1 MNRSILGFHR
11 DDESHWVAELSC
23 GHAQHTRH
31 DPPLV
36 EREWVLSAEGRETKL
51 GTPLDCLRCDRREL
65 PAAHRPYRRTK
76 AFTQD
81 SVPKALLAAHSTAP
95 GVWALI
101 HVTRGRLEYGIEAP
115 LESLETLTPDTPG
128 VVLPEVRH
136 HVTPLGPVE
145 FFVEFWRAEP
155 SPT

>member
-1 MNRSILGFHR
+1 MKRSITGFHR
-11 DDESHWVAELSC
+11 DDESHWVAELAC

-36 EREWVLSAEGRETKL
+36 ERKWVLSAEGREAKR
-51 GTPLDCLRCDRREL
+51 GTPLDCPLCDRRKL
-65 PAAHRPYRRTK
+65 PPAHRPYRRTP
-76 AFTQD
+76 AFTED
-81 SVPKALLAAHSTAP
+81 SIPKALRAAHATAP

-101 HVTRGRLEYGIEAP
+101 HLTHGRLEYCVEAP
-115 LESLETLTPDTPG
+115 FDAREVLTPDAPG

-145 FFVEFWRAEP
+145 FFVEFWRDTAAP
-155 SPT
+155 P